1 MKVENKVADRCTGT
15 AAKTTKTKKNLR
27 KRIKRI
33 ELNLAISVI
42 TTTPKTAAAEMQK
55 KGENLQTR
63 VANCRGKKSK
73 HFFSGFLFLAR
84 EVRRTD
90 CTAWRLLG
98 D

>member
-55 KGENLQTR
+55 RAKTCKLELRIVEGKR
-63 VANCRGKKSK
+63 ANTFSLV
-73 HFFSGFLFLAR
+73 FFF
-84 EVRRTD
+84 
-90 CTAWRLLG
+90 
-98 D
+98 